1 MAVLILYK
9 SQQGSHEQLEWIADG
24 SWTVDRIIECFKQR
38 YPTAE
43 LISCLQLQ
51 QLHCSA

>member
-9 SQQGSHEQLEWIADG
+9 TAQGSHEQLEWIAD
-24 SWTVDRIIECFKQR
+24 SNWTVDRIIECFRQR

-43 LISCLQLQ
+43 IISCLQLQ
-51 QLHCSA
+51 QLPCSV